1 MFSADDQKNIDH
13 SLPVPLYHQLYT
25 LLRHKIEG
33 GEVARET
40 LLPGEAELTRVF
52 GVSRITARRALEELR
67 RSGLVRRERGIGTT
81 VIHAAVAKS
90 GASLVQVPLERHPD
104 EERSGQLELL
114 EFGRIAATAHI
125 AALLKL
131 SLGAPVDRS
140 VHLLHHDGQPY
151 ARELSYSLPAAGAAG
166 RADRP
171 GSRLQMLLHRGIELA
186 EVDQSISAVCADA
199 AVARQLRV
207 PVGAAL
213 VSVARTALDASG
225 RPIEHTLSLYR
236 TDRVRLPLRI
246 RLKRPGFR

>member
-1 MFSADDQKNIDH
+1 MFTADDQKTIDA

-25 LLRHKIEG
+25 LLRHKIES
-33 GEVARET
+33 GECARDA

-67 RSGLVRRERGIGTT
+67 RGGLVRRERGIGTT
-81 VIHAAVAKS
+81 VTFAGNVRPGLS
-90 GASLVQVPLERHPD
+90 TVQVPLEKHPD
-104 EERSGQLELL
+104 EDRAGQLELL
-114 EFGRIAATAHI
+114 EFGRIAATASV

-131 SLGAPVDRS
+131 PMGAPVDRS
-140 VHLLHHDGQPY
+140 LHLLHADGQPY

-186 EVDQSISAVCADA
+186 EVEQLVGAVCADA

-213 VSVARTALDASG
+213 VSVARTALDGSG
-225 RPIEHTLSLYR
+225 RPIEHVLSYYR

-246 RLKRPGFR
+246 RLKRTGFR